1 LKRAASARIT
11 IGQLESQS
19 AALQKIGIF
28 PN

>member
-1 LKRAASARIT
+1 LEKGSIGAHP
-11 IGQLESQS
+11 IGQLESQP